1 MSLNDV
7 LSAFRKPADLLATLN
22 FFRKL
27 GVGWKD
33 SLRNAVE
40 CMAHHR
46 FILF

>member
-1 MSLNDV
+1 MSLLDV
-7 LSAFRKPADLLATLN
+7 FSAFRKPGDLLATLG

-33 SLRNAVE
+33 SLKNAVE
-40 CMAHHR
+40 CMANHR